1 MPFEGDVF
9 INMSWI
15 GGPLSISLKG
25 AGKDLDEMNFNTPL
39 KDVVMK
45 LLENRHEKH
54 CAEFFEK
61 KVDSDAVERIII
73 EVDGTSLGMGS
84 DPDDTLAKFKSDF
97 RFEKKYG
104 NPETDQNAKTFK
116 DFEVNIRINH

>member
-1 MPFEGDVF
+1 MAFEGDVF

-15 GGPLSISLKG
+15 DGPLSIPLKG
-25 AGKDLDEMNFNTPL
+25 AGKDLDEMDTDTKL
-39 KDVVMK
+39 KDVVIK
-45 LLENRHEKH
+45 LLEKRNVDDW
-54 CAEFFEK
+54 AEFFEK

-73 EVDGTSLGMGS
+73 EVDGTYLGMGS

-104 NPETDQNAKTFK
+104 NPKEDNNAKTFK
-116 DFEVNIRINH
+116 DFEVNIRIE